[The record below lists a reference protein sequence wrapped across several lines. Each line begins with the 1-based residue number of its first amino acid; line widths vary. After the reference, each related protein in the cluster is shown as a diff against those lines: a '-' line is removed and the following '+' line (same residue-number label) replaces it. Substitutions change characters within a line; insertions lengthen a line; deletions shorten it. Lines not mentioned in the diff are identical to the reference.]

1 MEACPNECGEI
12 VRKGEMTQHEG
23 RCLRR
28 LQPCHHCSENVI
40 LTEMS
45 VCIFVDIDFKF
56 NRISYCLS

>member
-12 VRKGEMTQHEG
+12 VRKGEMGQHEG

-45 VCIFVDIDFKF
+45 VCIFTDIHF
-56 NRISYCLS
+56 